1 MRPSDD
7 SVDIVSSSH
16 PLDRFLASYID
27 KIEPGTNSYY
37 KRIFGKPEWP
47 QFVELMLGKTGW
59 WDEHW
64 APITSLCPPC
74 IRSKYNKIWKM
85 FIHIK

>member
-1 MRPSDD
+1 MF
-7 SVDIVSSSH
+7 DIVSRH

-27 KIEPGTNSYY
+27 KIEGGNNSYY
-37 KRIFGKPEWP
+37 NGIFGKPEWP
-47 QFVELMLGKTGW
+47 QFVDLMLKKPGDG

-74 IRSKYNKIWKM
+74 VR
-85 FIHIK
+85 

>member
-1 MRPSDD
+1 MF
-7 SVDIVSSSH
+7 DIVSRH

-37 KRIFGKPEWP
+37 RRIFGKPEWP

-74 IRSKYNKIWKM
+74 LR
-85 FIHIK
+85 

>member
-1 MRPSDD
+1 M
-7 SVDIVSSSH
+7 SSSH

-37 KRIFGKPEWP
+37 RGIFGKPEWP
-47 QFVELMLGKTGW
+47 QFVEMMLRKPRG

-74 IRSKYNKIWKM
+74 LRWKQKLNIAAKYFM
-85 FIHIK
+85 HI

>member
-1 MRPSDD
+1 M
-7 SVDIVSSSH
+7 SSH

-37 KRIFGKPEWP
+37 NGIFGKPEWP
-47 QFVELMLGKTGW
+47 EFVDLMLAKPEAGDG

-74 IRSKYNKIWKM
+74 LR
-85 FIHIK
+85 

>member
-1 MRPSDD
+1 M
-7 SVDIVSSSH
+7 SSH
-16 PLDRFLASYID
+16 PLDRFLASYLD
-27 KIEPGTNSYY
+27 KIEPGTNGYY
-37 KRIFGKPEWP
+37 NGMFGRPEWP
-47 QFVELMLGKTGW
+47 QFVDLMLRKRGGGDG